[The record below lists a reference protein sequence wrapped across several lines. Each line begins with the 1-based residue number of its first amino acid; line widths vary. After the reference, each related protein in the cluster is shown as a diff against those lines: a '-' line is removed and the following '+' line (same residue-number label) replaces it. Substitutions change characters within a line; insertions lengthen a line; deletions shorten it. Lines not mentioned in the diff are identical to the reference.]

1 MTLIKRSRRTERPS
15 QLWPAK
21 ALVLCV
27 LCLCC
32 QDRSFYSDLKSPDP
46 ETRMRAAE
54 FLGSQRDRQAIP
66 HLIEALGDSSTE
78 VRAKAGWA
86 LGMLRA
92 KEAAQPIS
100 LLLADS
106 ESRVRQSAGCAL
118 LMIEEPDA
126 LPSLKKA
133 LAKESDE
140 WVKRDLEDAINHLA
154 QFEGE
159 TDVDEAGFRG
169 NWF

>member
-1 MTLIKRSRRTERPS
+1 
-15 QLWPAK
+15 
-21 ALVLCV
+21 
-27 LCLCC
+27 
-32 QDRSFYSDLKSPDP
+32 
-46 ETRMRAAE
+46 MRAAE
-54 FLGSQRDRQAIP
+54 FLGSQRDRLAIP
-66 HLIEALGDSSTE
+66 HLIEALSDSSTE

-106 ESRVRQSAGCAL
+106 ESRVRQSAGRAL

-133 LAKESDE
+133 LAKEADE
-140 WVKRDLEDAINHLA
+140 WVKRDLVDAIKHLD

-159 TDVDEAGFRG
+159 TDVVEVGFRG

>member
-1 MTLIKRSRRTERPS
+1 
-15 QLWPAK
+15 
-21 ALVLCV
+21 
-27 LCLCC
+27 
-32 QDRSFYSDLKSPDP
+32 
-46 ETRMRAAE
+46 
-54 FLGSQRDRQAIP
+54 
-66 HLIEALGDSSTE
+66 
-78 VRAKAGWA
+78 
-86 LGMLRA
+86 MLRA

-106 ESRVRQSAGCAL
+106 ESRVRQSAGYAL

-133 LAKESDE
+133 LAKEADE
-140 WVKRDLEDAINHLA
+140 WVKRDLEDAIKHLD

-159 TDVDEAGFRG
+159 TDVVEAGFRG